1 MTTGGLRRV
10 PIDGVELEVDVRG
23 DGEPVVLIHAG
34 VCAYWFRDLCEQPAL
49 AGAYRLI
56 RYHRAGYAGS
66 DRVDGPLSIAEQAAH
81 CHTLLRRLRIPRAHV
96 VGHSSSAAIALQLAL
111 DHPGS
116 VQTLSLLETALLTV
130 PSGPFAARAVQA
142 YRDGDRHAAVDI
154 WLRGV
159 CGPDYRAALDRV
171 LPGAVERAVADSDAF
186 FAQELPALREWSF
199 GPADAE
205 KLTPPVLVVL
215 GARSD
220 EVAPAFGQ
228 RHDLLLS
235 WLPDAEPFVLPGAN
249 HLLHVLNPTG
259 MAERLA
265 GFFTRHPVPVADRGP
280 GWDDRLA

>member
-1 MTTGGLRRV
+1 MTAGGV
-10 PIDGVELEVDVRG
+10 DLEVDVRG
-23 DGEPVVLIHAG
+23 AGEPVVFIHAG
-34 VCAYWFRDLCEQPAL
+34 LCAYWFRDLCEQPAL

-66 DRVDGPLSIAEQAAH
+66 PGVDGPLSIAEQATH
-81 CHTLLRRLRIPRAHV
+81 CRLLLRRLRVPRAHV

-111 DHPGS
+111 DHPGT
-116 VQTLSLLETALLTV
+116 VQTLSLLETALLAV
-130 PSGPFAARAVQA
+130 PSGSFAVRAIQA
-142 YRDGDRHAAVDI
+142 YQAGDRHAAVDI

-199 GPADAE
+199 GPADAARL
-205 KLTPPVLVVL
+205 KPPALVVL
-215 GARSD
+215 GARSH

-235 WLPDAEPFVLPGAN
+235 WLPNAEPFVLPGAN
-249 HLLHVLNPTG
+249 HLLHVLNPVG

-265 GFFTRHPVPVADRGP
+265 RFFTRHPVPAADRVP
-280 GWDDRLA
+280 